1 MNIHQNEDTIAA
13 IATTP
18 GYSSIG
24 IIRVSGTLTYNIT
37 KEILG
42 LIPKDRKASYLPFK
56 YKNNIIDYGI
66 AILFNHPN
74 SFTGEDMLELH
85 CHGGPVILNTLL
97 KYIISLPNIR
107 MANPGEFSMRAFL
120 NKKIDLVQAES
131 IIDLINS
138 NSLEFSKKSIK
149 LFKGSFSYKIKKLIS
164 AVDNLYSHIEAI
176 INFPEDQLEQLS
188 NDTIISNLNNMIN
201 TANKLNQ
208 QVKNNIILRDGIKI
222 VIIGKPNV
230 GKSSLF
236 NALIGYNNAI
246 VTSFP
251 GTTRDVLRYCINLDG
266 ITINISDTAGIHN
279 TNNFIEK
286 IGIKHSLKEIKTA
299 NHILLVVD
307 STTCEIKKLNC
318 IYNDFIKIVKNIPV
332 TIIRNKADLSYES
345 INISKLEKYYVI
357 TISAKLKKGL
367 NLIFNHIKDLYT
379 KNNYKFDNINKHRYF
394 NILNNVILH
403 LKLSKENCSY
413 CDYDILLEELKY
425 VKNYLDNIVGNV
437 YNNELLDKIFSK
449 FCIGK

>member
-1 MNIHQNEDTIAA
+1 MNINQNEDTIAA

-42 LIPKDRKASYLPFK
+42 LIPKSRKASYLPFK

-107 MANPGEFSMRAFL
+107 IANPGEFSMRAFL
-120 NKKIDLVQAES
+120 NRKIDLVQAES

-138 NSLEFSKKSIK
+138 NSLEFSKKSIN
-149 LFKGSFSYKIKKLIS
+149 LFQGNFSYKIKKLIS
-164 AVDNLYSHIEAI
+164 TIDNLYSHIEAM
-176 INFPEDQLEQLS
+176 INFPDDQLEQLS
-188 NDTIISNLNNMIN
+188 NNTIISSLNNLISTTNNLN
-201 TANKLNQ
+201 K
-208 QVKNNIILRDGIKI
+208 QVKDNIILRDGIKI
-222 VIIGKPNV
+222 VIVGKPNV

-307 STTCEIKKLNC
+307 STTCEIKKLNY
-318 IYNDFIKIVKNIPV
+318 IYNYFVKIVKDIPI
-332 TIIRNKADLSYES
+332 TIIRNKADLSHES
-345 INISKLEKYYVI
+345 ININKLEKYYII
-357 TISAKLKKGL
+357 TISAKLKEGL

-379 KNNYKFDNINKHRYF
+379 KNNYKFNNINKHRYF
-394 NILNNVILH
+394 NILNNVVLH
-403 LKLSKENCSY
+403 LKRSKENHLY
-413 CDYDILLEELKY
+413 YDILLEELKY
-425 VKNYLDNIVGNV
+425 VKYYLDSIIGNV

>member
-1 MNIHQNEDTIAA
+1 MNINQNEDTIAA

-18 GYSSIG
+18 GCSSIG
-24 IIRVSGTLTYNIT
+24 IIRVSGTLTYDVT
-37 KEILG
+37 KKILG
-42 LIPKDRKASYLPFK
+42 LIPKNRKASYLPFK
-56 YKNNIIDYGI
+56 YKNNTIDYGI
-66 AILFNHPN
+66 AILFNHPK

-97 KYIISLPNIR
+97 KYIVSFPNIR
-107 MANPGEFSMRAFL
+107 VANPGEFSMRAFL

-138 NSLEFSKKSIK
+138 NSLEFSKKSINI
-149 LFKGSFSYKIKKLIS
+149 FKGNFSYKIKKLIND
-164 AVDNLYSHIEAI
+164 VNNLYSHIEAM
-176 INFPEDQLEQLS
+176 INFPDDQLEQLS
-188 NDTIISNLNNMIN
+188 NNTIISNLDDIIN
-201 TANKLNQ
+201 ATNKLNE

-222 VIIGKPNV
+222 VIIGRPNV

-307 STTCEIKKLNC
+307 STTCKIKQLNY
-318 IYNDFIKIVKNIPV
+318 IYNNFIKIIKNIPV
-332 TIIRNKADLSYES
+332 TIIRNKADLSNENIS
-345 INISKLEKYYVI
+345 INKLEKYYII

-367 NLIFNHIKDLYT
+367 NLIFNHIKDLYI
-379 KNNYKFDNINKHRYF
+379 KNNYKFNSINKHRHF
-394 NILNNVILH
+394 NILNNAILH
-403 LKLSKENCSY
+403 LKRSKENYSY
-413 CDYDILLEELKY
+413 YDILLEELKY
-425 VKNYLDNIVGNV
+425 VKYYLDSIIGNV
-437 YNNELLDKIFSK
+437 YNNELLDEIFSK

>member
-1 MNIHQNEDTIAA
+1 MNININQNKDTIAA

-18 GYSSIG
+18 GYSGIG
-24 IIRVSGTLTYNIT
+24 IIRISGTLTYNVT
-37 KEILG
+37 KKILG
-42 LIPKDRKASYLPFK
+42 LIPKNRKASYLPFK

-66 AILFNHPN
+66 AIFFNHPN

-97 KYIISLPNIR
+97 QYIISLPSIR
-107 MANPGEFSMRAFL
+107 IANPGEFSMRAFL

-138 NSLEFSKKSIK
+138 NSLEFSKKLINV
-149 LFKGSFSYKIKKLIS
+149 FEGNFSYKIKKLIGTI
-164 AVDNLYSHIEAI
+164 DNLYSHIEAM
-176 INFPEDQLEQLS
+176 INFPDDQLEQLS
-188 NDTIISNLNNMIN
+188 NDTIISTLDNVISIV
-201 TANKLNQ
+201 NKLNK
-208 QVKNNIILRDGIKI
+208 QVTNNIILRDGIKI
-222 VIIGKPNV
+222 VIIGRPNV

-236 NALIGYNNAI
+236 NALIGCNNAI
-246 VTSFP
+246 VTSSP
-251 GTTRDVLRYCINLDG
+251 GTTRDVLRYYINLDG

-307 STTCEIKKLNC
+307 STICEIKKLNH
-318 IYNDFIKIVKNIPV
+318 IYNNFIKIVNNIPI
-332 TIIRNKADLSYES
+332 TIIRNKADLSHENIS
-345 INISKLEKYYVI
+345 INKLEKYHVI

-367 NLIFNHIKDLYT
+367 DLIFNHIKDLYI
-379 KNNYKFDNINKHRYF
+379 KNNYEFNNVNKHRYF
-394 NILNNVILH
+394 SILNNVILH
-403 LKLSKENCSY
+403 LRRGKENYLY
-413 CDYDILLEELKY
+413 CDILLEELKY
-425 VKNYLDNIVGNV
+425 IKYYLDSIIGNV
-437 YNNELLDKIFSK
+437 YDNKLLDKIFSK

>member
-1 MNIHQNEDTIAA
+1 M
-13 IATTP
+13 
-18 GYSSIG
+18 
-24 IIRVSGTLTYNIT
+24 RV
-37 KEILG
+37 
-42 LIPKDRKASYLPFK
+42 
-56 YKNNIIDYGI
+56 
-66 AILFNHPN
+66 
-74 SFTGEDMLELH
+74 
-85 CHGGPVILNTLL
+85 
-97 KYIISLPNIR
+97 
-107 MANPGEFSMRAFL
+107 ANPGEFSMRAFL

-138 NSLEFSKKSIK
+138 NSLEFSKKSINI
-149 LFKGSFSYKIKKLIS
+149 FKGNFSYKIKKLIND
-164 AVDNLYSHIEAI
+164 VNNLYSHIEAM
-176 INFPEDQLEQLS
+176 INFPDDQLEQLS
-188 NDTIISNLNNMIN
+188 NNTIISNLDDIIN
-201 TANKLNQ
+201 TTNKLNE

-307 STTCEIKKLNC
+307 STTCKIKQLNY
-318 IYNDFIKIVKNIPV
+318 IYNNFIKIIKNIPV
-332 TIIRNKADLSYES
+332 TIIRNKADLSNENIS
-345 INISKLEKYYVI
+345 INKLEKYHII

-367 NLIFNHIKDLYT
+367 NLIFNHIKDLYI
-379 KNNYKFDNINKHRYF
+379 KNNYKFNSINKHRYF
-394 NILNNVILH
+394 NILNNAILH
-403 LKLSKENCSY
+403 LKRSKENYSY
-413 CDYDILLEELKY
+413 YDILLEELKY
-425 VKNYLDNIVGNV
+425 VKYYLDSIIGNV

>member
-1 MNIHQNEDTIAA
+1 I
-13 IATTP
+13 
-18 GYSSIG
+18 
-24 IIRVSGTLTYNIT
+24 LTYNVT

-42 LIPKDRKASYLPFK
+42 LIPKDREASYLPFK

-107 MANPGEFSMRAFL
+107 IANPGEFSMRAFL

-138 NSLEFSKKSIK
+138 NSLEFSKKSINT
-149 LFKGSFSYKIKKLIS
+149 FNGNFSYKIKKLIS
-164 AVDNLYSHIEAI
+164 TVDNLYCHIEAM
-176 INFPEDQLEQLS
+176 INFPDDQLEQLS
-188 NDTIISNLNNMIN
+188 DNTIISNLNDMIN
-201 TANKLNQ
+201 TINKLNE

-236 NALIGYNNAI
+236 NALIGHNNAI

-251 GTTRDVLRYCINLDG
+251 GTTRDVLRYFINLDG
-266 ITINISDTAGIHN
+266 ITLNISDTAGIHN

-286 IGIKHSLKEIKTA
+286 IGIKHSLKEIRTA

-307 STTCEIKKLNC
+307 STTCEINKINY
-318 IYNDFIKIVKNIPV
+318 IYDDFVEIVKNIPV
-332 TIIRNKADLSYES
+332 TIIRNKADLSHEN
-345 INISKLEKYYVI
+345 ININKLEKYHII

-379 KNNYKFDNINKHRYF
+379 KNNYKFNNINKHRYF
-394 NILNNVILH
+394 NILNNAILH
-403 LKLSKENCSY
+403 LKRSKENY
-413 CDYDILLEELKY
+413 LYYDILLEELKH
-425 VKNYLDNIVGNV
+425 VKYYLDSIIGNV
-437 YNNELLDKIFSK
+437 YNNELLNKIFSK